1 MGSRTRRERGLRPG
15 VATPPSLP
23 PKQKQAYVKTLMRRL
38 KRLGEPIN
46 IDFDISTLDGVL
58 RLQKD
63 VIRLV
68 FDRKLGSADAR
79 SLNEAIRNLL
89 GVMRPTELEVK
100 IDALANQFRARG
112 EILDSLQRAV
122 KAAESSRRSGEAEA
136 N

>member
-1 MGSRTRRERGLRPG
+1 MRPG

-23 PKQKQAYVKTLMRRL
+23 PKQKQAYVRTLQKRL
-38 KRLGEPIN
+38 ERLGEPIH
-46 IDFDISTLDGVL
+46 IKFDISTLDGVL

-68 FDRKLGSADAR
+68 FDRKLGPADAR

-89 GVMRPTELEVK
+89 GVMRPVELEAK
-100 IDALANQFRARG
+100 IDAIANELRTRG
-112 EILDSLQRAV
+112 EILDNLQRAA
-122 KAAESSRRSGEAEA
+122 KAGESSRRAGKAEA

>member
-1 MGSRTRRERGLRPG
+1 MN
-15 VATPPSLP
+15 
-23 PKQKQAYVKTLMRRL
+23 RL
-38 KRLGEPIN
+38 KRLGEPIK

-58 RLQKD
+58 RLQRD

-68 FDRKLGSADAR
+68 FDRKLGPADAR

-89 GVMRPTELEVK
+89 GVMKPSELEAR

-112 EILDSLQRAV
+112 EVLDSLRRDV
-122 KAAESSRRSGEAEA
+122 KAGESSRRSGKAEA